1 MRSGVPGLWK
11 YGMKVLGTLQPV
23 MKYAIPTLR
32 SANAAAVDLIEVAVG
47 KEYVGTRGFYQM
59 SKPGESSPESKDEAK
74 QQKLWLKSLEWAGV
88 SKDDTALTTAF

>member
-11 YGMKVLGTLQPV
+11 YGMKVLGTLQPI

-32 SANAAAVDLIEVAVG
+32 SVKSAAVDLIELSVG
-47 KEYVGTRGFYQM
+47 KEYVGTRGFYEM

-74 QQKLWLKSLEWAGV
+74 QQKLWLKTLEWAHV
-88 SKDDTALTTAF
+88 TKSDTTLTTAF